1 MSSLTSL
8 HDFPDLPDAL
18 ARHRVLTTERAAA
31 FVGRSLP
38 EWRRMYHAGST
49 PKPVRLGARALGW
62 RVGDLIDYIE
72 TKIVPAA

>member
-1 MSSLTSL
+1 MSSLASL
-8 HDFPDLPDAL
+8 HDLSDLPEAL

-38 EWRRMYHAGST
+38 EWRRMYHAGLT

-62 RVGDLIDYIE
+62 RVGDLIDYLA
-72 TKIVPAA
+72 TKIAPAA